1 MDFAEEKVEG
11 EELDVTKDAD
21 EVSKEKSTEDPT
33 PETEQNLAEKLKGKF
48 KKKDKES
55 PLEEAKAELEA
66 EKDRYLR
73 LNAEFQNFK
82 KRVEREKTDIVKFA
96 NERLLTDFLTVLDN
110 MDRALE
116 SCEQSSDEKLKEG
129 LEMIKKSLEDVL
141 SKNGVEEVEAK
152 GAKFDPE
159 LHHAVMTE
167 EVEGTE
173 EGIVLDVLQTGYK
186 LNGRVI
192 RPSMVKVSK

>member
-1 MDFAEEKVEG
+1 MDFSEEKVDADDLDKRKEAEEASG
-11 EELDVTKDAD
+11 EE
-21 EVSKEKSTEDPT
+21 STEEST
-33 PETEQNLAEKLKGKF
+33 PGTEQNLAEKLKGKF
-48 KKKDKES
+48 KKKDKDNA
-55 PLEEAKAELEA
+55 LEEAKAELEA
-66 EKDRYLR
+66 ENDRYLR

-82 KRVEREKTDIVKFA
+82 KRVEKEKADIVKFA
-96 NERLLTDFLTVLDN
+96 NERLLTDFLAVLDN

-116 SCEQSSDEKLKEG
+116 SCEKSSDEKLKEG
-129 LEMIKKSLEDVL
+129 LGMIKKSLEDVL
-141 SKNGVEEVEAK
+141 SKNGVEEIKAK
-152 GAKFDPE
+152 GAEFDPE

-173 EGIVLDVLQTGYK
+173 DGIVLDVLQTGYK